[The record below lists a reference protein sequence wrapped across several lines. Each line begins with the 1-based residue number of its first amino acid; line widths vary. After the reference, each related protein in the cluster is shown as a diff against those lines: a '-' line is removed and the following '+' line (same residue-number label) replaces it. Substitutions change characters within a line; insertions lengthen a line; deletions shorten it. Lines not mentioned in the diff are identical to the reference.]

1 MEYRSEHGCEGKEDE
16 KQKKLQRITGMVL
29 RWSIGLEAAI
39 PSAAIVGHLIC
50 GEPSVTRQRRV
61 MAQ

>member
-1 MEYRSEHGCEGKEDE
+1 MEYRSEHACEGKEDE
-16 KQKKLQRITGMVL
+16 KQKELQRIKGMVL
-29 RWSIGLEAAI
+29 RGSMGLEAPV

-50 GEPSVTRQRRV
+50 GEPSVTIPRRV